1 MDELGHKVEKESP
14 YVFVRQLQKTESGN
28 KKLRKGK
35 KTPLTSFCTGKKE
48 KRDQVVGVHMM
59 CERQGSRYKKYIL
72 YCLYPLHLGS
82 LLQLVYPNLDD

>member
-59 CERQGSRYKKYIL
+59 RERQGTRAGTKNTFCIVCIPYIWGP
-72 YCLYPLHLGS
+72 YY
-82 LLQLVYPNLDD
+82 N